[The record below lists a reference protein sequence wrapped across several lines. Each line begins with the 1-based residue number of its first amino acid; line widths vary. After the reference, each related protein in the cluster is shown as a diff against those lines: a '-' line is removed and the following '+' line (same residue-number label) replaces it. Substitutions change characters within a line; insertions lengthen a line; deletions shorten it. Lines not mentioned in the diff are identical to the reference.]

1 MILGVVIVVAIC
13 GQGPPPGEVAP
24 SALLAADRVKLARQ
38 AFSVMERREKL
49 DVPEGSDVYILW
61 SVRLMQAER
70 DAGPDK
76 AGRIAAV
83 QAHLNRVKDVEA
95 KSARLYRGGETDI
108 MHYLDVQWKR
118 KEAEA
123 MLAEEKAGR

>member
-1 MILGVVIVVAIC
+1 
-13 GQGPPPGEVAP
+13 
-24 SALLAADRVKLARQ
+24 
-38 AFSVMERREKL
+38 MERREKL